1 MFCFIVDFIENSS
14 AMNLLDKLPRVHE
27 QEHGERPPARR
38 TEGVRGI
45 PPPWAHAATMLPN
58 DLFVL
63 LSCTAPRPHP
73 CQPLALSDLGF
84 CFAVWFSPSLTKGC
98 PSVVG
103 TQSAWFLR
111 RVSIPLARDGPAG
124 FLFCE
129 LPAVPL
135 LTCLVV
141 FLS

>member
-1 MFCFIVDFIENSS
+1 
-14 AMNLLDKLPRVHE
+14 MNLLDKLPRVHK
-27 QEHGERPPARR
+27 QEHGECPPARR
-38 TEGVRGI
+38 TEGARGT
-45 PPPWAHAATMLPN
+45 PPRWAHAATVPSDDPL
-58 DLFVL
+58 VL

-73 CQPLALSDLGF
+73 CRPLALSDLGF

-111 RVSIPLARDGPAG
+111 RVRISLTRDGPTG
-124 FLFCE
+124 FLFHE
-129 LPAVPL
+129 LPAVPF
-135 LTCLVV
+135 LTYLVV